1 MKIKAFRKRVTP
13 HPLKKDCNYPL
24 TYILYN
30 PEVKIKRQKRFSMKN
45 YILWLLFCTAV
56 LLQAD
61 FNPQLYQATLP
72 QTDGK
77 KVVIE
82 DRNIP
87 VGSSG
92 IVLHAFDDTHKT
104 IVAEAIVTQ
113 KKENKITIKFRK
125 FKRLRQTALPE
136 YKISPQKGDTLILN
150 YLYNRI
156 LPVTANEKTFKTF
169 TKKYQSTFEI
179 IHPDI
184 FASQLYFEHQPQ
196 PTKEDFQN
204 ACQQNDTSLLYFTIE
219 KSGYFVDCNS
229 FKVLYKEP
237 LTSAIENKN
246 AHKPFYH
253 RLPEIKNR
261 LGGIL
266 SSESIGDYNLY
277 YKKLLGIK

>member
-1 MKIKAFRKRVTP
+1 
-13 HPLKKDCNYPL
+13 
-24 TYILYN
+24 
-30 PEVKIKRQKRFSMKN
+30 MKN
-45 YILWLLFCTAV
+45 YIIWLLLCTAT

-61 FNPQLYQATLP
+61 FNPRLYQATLP

-77 KVVIE
+77 KVIIE
-82 DRNIP
+82 NADIP

-104 IVAEAIVTQ
+104 IIAEAIVTER
-113 KKENKITIKFRK
+113 KENKITIKFRK
-125 FKRLRQTALPE
+125 FKRLRQTALPD
-136 YKISPQKGDTLILN
+136 YKILPQKGDILILN
-150 YLYNRI
+150 YLYNRV
-156 LPVTANEKTFKTF
+156 LPITADEKTLKAFNE
-169 TKKYQSTFEI
+169 KYQSAFEI

-184 FASQLYFEHQPQ
+184 FASQLYFDHQPQ

-204 ACQQNDTSLLYFTIE
+204 TCQQNDTSLLYFTIE

-229 FKVLYKEP
+229 FKILSKEP
-237 LTSAIENKN
+237 LASPIESKN